1 MSSEGPPAR
10 DAAPLVVVDQVR
22 RCFGTLTA
30 LDGVSLSIGRGECYA
45 LLGPNGAGKTTLTKA
60 VAGVMPIDSG
70 RIQVFGLDPRR
81 EPARVRAGLGWVLQD
96 DALDEDLDVA
106 SNLDVHAGFLGLRR
120 AERGERRDALLARM
134 GLAGREGARIHELS
148 GGMRRRL
155 TIARALL
162 GRPRLLIL
170 DEPTTGLDPQVR
182 HAIWD
187 VLRELRERDGLT
199 IWLTTHYME
208 EAEQLADRVG
218 VLNAGRRIAEGPPRE
233 LVREHLP
240 AAVLDVRVRGRE
252 TVVAA
257 LGEATRLVRHG
268 DQVSAFHD
276 DPAVLHRL
284 AADHELSDALVR
296 RTSLEDL
303 FLELTGR
310 SLDG

>member
-1 MSSEGPPAR
+1 MDTAIR
-10 DAAPLVVVDQVR
+10 VQDLR
-22 RCFGTLTA
+22 KTFGRFTA
-30 LDGVSLSIGRGECYA
+30 LDNVTFDVPAGSLFG

-60 VAGVMPIDSG
+60 VAGVMPIDEG
-70 RIQVFGLDPRR
+70 RVSVFGLDPRR
-81 EPARVRAGLGWVLQD
+81 HPARVRAGLGWVLQD
-96 DALDEDLDVA
+96 DALDEDLDVQ

-120 AERGERRDALLARM
+120 AERVERRHALLARM
-134 GLAGREGARIHELS
+134 GLAGRERARIHELS

-187 VLRELRERDGLT
+187 VLQELRERDGLT

-252 TVVAA
+252 PIVSA
-257 LGEATRLVRHG
+257 LEEATRLVRHG

-284 AADHELSDALVR
+284 AADHGLADALVR